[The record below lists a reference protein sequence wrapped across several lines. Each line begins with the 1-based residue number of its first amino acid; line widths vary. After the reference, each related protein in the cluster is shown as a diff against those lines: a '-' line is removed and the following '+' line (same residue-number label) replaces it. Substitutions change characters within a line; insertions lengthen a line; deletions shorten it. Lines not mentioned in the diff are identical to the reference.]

1 MKKLY
6 SPNNDSEL
14 ALIKS
19 IIDGEGIQYFVHN
32 DHFGTLKV
40 GPRIELLNAKTIMVA
55 EKHYEVSKEII
66 DDFLKNIQEASENTK
81 SEYSIRDKIR
91 MAIEAMRTRRIT
103 VCWSSAVRCISIMI
117 SRSRAMRTSRLSSA
131 DM

>member
-6 SPNNDSEL
+6 FPNNDSEL

-19 IIDGEGIQYFVHN
+19 ILDGEGIQYFVHN

-40 GPRIELLNAKTIMVA
+40 GPRIDLFNAKTIMVE

-66 DDFLKNIQEASENTK
+66 DDFLKNIQEASESTRPKYLNK
-81 SEYSIRDKIR
+81 VKLIPSQLKIKLHK
-91 MAIEAMRTRRIT
+91 EL
-103 VCWSSAVRCISIMI
+103 V
-117 SRSRAMRTSRLSSA
+117 L
-131 DM
+131 

>member
-6 SPNNDSEL
+6 SPNNVSEL

-19 IIDGEGIQYFVHN
+19 ILDGEGIQYFVHN

-55 EKHYEVSKEII
+55 EIHFEKAKEII
-66 DDFLKNIQEASENTK
+66 DDLLKNIQEPAENTK
-81 SEYSIRDKIR
+81 SKYSTRDKIR
-91 MAIEAMRTRRIT
+91 MVIEAILFTWFLPGNRWNKRKG
-103 VCWSSAVRCISIMI
+103 S
-117 SRSRAMRTSRLSSA
+117 LH
-131 DM
+131 DFK

>member
-19 IIDGEGIQYFVHN
+19 ILDGEGIQYFVHN

-55 EKHYEVSKEII
+55 EKHYEVSKGII

-81 SEYSIRDKIR
+81 PKYSIRDKIR
-91 MAIEAMRTRRIT
+91 MVPGT
-103 VCWSSAVRCISIMI
+103 
-117 SRSRAMRTSRLSSA
+117 
-131 DM
+131 

>member
-19 IIDGEGIQYFVHN
+19 ILDGEGIQYFVHN

-55 EKHYEVSKEII
+55 EKHYEVSKGII

-81 SEYSIRDKIR
+81 PKYSIRDKIR
-91 MAIEAMRTRRIT
+91 MVIEAILFTWFIPGNRWNKRKPKQNNKSLENNVNR
-103 VCWSSAVRCISIMI
+103 
-117 SRSRAMRTSRLSSA
+117 
-131 DM
+131 

>member
-19 IIDGEGIQYFVHN
+19 ILDGEGIPYFVHN

-40 GPRIELLNAKTIMVA
+40 GPKIELFNAKTIMVA
-55 EKHYEVSKEII
+55 EKDYEVSKEIV
-66 DDFLKNIQEASENTK
+66 DDFLKNTQEVLAKTK
-81 SEYSIRDKIR
+81 SKYSIRDKIR
-91 MAIEAMRTRRIT
+91 MVIEAILFTWFIPGNRWNKRRPKHNNKSLENN
-103 VCWSSAVRCISIMI
+103 VNR
-117 SRSRAMRTSRLSSA
+117 
-131 DM
+131 

>member
-19 IIDGEGIQYFVHN
+19 ILDGEGIPYFVHN

-40 GPRIELLNAKTIMVA
+40 GPKIDLFNAKTIMVA

-81 SEYSIRDKIR
+81 SKYSIRDKIR
-91 MAIEAMRTRRIT
+91 MVIEAILFTWFIPGNRWNKRKPKK
-103 VCWSSAVRCISIMI
+103 
-117 SRSRAMRTSRLSSA
+117 
-131 DM
+131 

>member
-19 IIDGEGIQYFVHN
+19 ILDGEGIPYFVHN

-40 GPRIELLNAKTIMVA
+40 GPKIELFNAKTIIVA
-55 EKHYEVSKEII
+55 YKDYEVSKEIV
-66 DDFLKNIQEASENTK
+66 DDFLKNTQEVLAKTK
-81 SEYSIRDKIR
+81 SKYSIRDKIR
-91 MAIEAMRTRRIT
+91 MVIEAILFTWFIPGNRWNKRRPKHNNKSLENN
-103 VCWSSAVRCISIMI
+103 VNR
-117 SRSRAMRTSRLSSA
+117 
-131 DM
+131 

>member
-19 IIDGEGIQYFVHN
+19 ILDGEGIQYFVHN

-55 EKHYEVSKEII
+55 EKHYEVSKGII

-81 SEYSIRDKIR
+81 PKYSIRDKIR
-91 MAIEAMRTRRIT
+91 MVIEAILFTWFIPGNRWTKRKPKG
-103 VCWSSAVRCISIMI
+103 
-117 SRSRAMRTSRLSSA
+117 
-131 DM
+131 

>member
-19 IIDGEGIQYFVHN
+19 ILDGEGIPYFVHN

-40 GPRIELLNAKTIMVA
+40 GPKIELFNAKTIMVA
-55 EKHYEVSKEII
+55 EKDYEVSKEII
-66 DDFLKNIQEASENTK
+66 DNFLKNIQEPSENTK
-81 SEYSIRDKIR
+81 SKYSIRDKIR
-91 MAIEAMRTRRIT
+91 MVIEAILFTWFVPGNRWNKRKPKHNNKSLENNANR
-103 VCWSSAVRCISIMI
+103 
-117 SRSRAMRTSRLSSA
+117 
-131 DM
+131 

>member
-19 IIDGEGIQYFVHN
+19 ILDGEGIPYFVHN

-81 SEYSIRDKIR
+81 SKYSIRDKIR
-91 MAIEAMRTRRIT
+91 MVIEAILFTWFIPGNRWNKRKPKHNNKSLENNVNR
-103 VCWSSAVRCISIMI
+103 
-117 SRSRAMRTSRLSSA
+117 
-131 DM
+131 

>member
-19 IIDGEGIQYFVHN
+19 ILDGEGIQYFVHN

-40 GPRIELLNAKTIMVA
+40 GPRIN
-55 EKHYEVSKEII
+55 
-66 DDFLKNIQEASENTK
+66 FLKNIQEPSENTK
-81 SEYSIRDKIR
+81 SKYSIRDKIR
-91 MAIEAMRTRRIT
+91 MVIEAILFTWFVPGNRWNKRKPKHNNKSLENNANR
-103 VCWSSAVRCISIMI
+103 
-117 SRSRAMRTSRLSSA
+117 
-131 DM
+131 

>member
-19 IIDGEGIQYFVHN
+19 ILDGEGIQYFVHN

-55 EKHYEVSKEII
+55 EKHYEV
-66 DDFLKNIQEASENTK
+66 
-81 SEYSIRDKIR
+81 
-91 MAIEAMRTRRIT
+91 
-103 VCWSSAVRCISIMI
+103 
-117 SRSRAMRTSRLSSA
+117 
-131 DM
+131 

>member
-19 IIDGEGIQYFVHN
+19 ILDGEGIQYFVHN

-55 EKHYEVSKEII
+55 EKHYEVSKGII

-81 SEYSIRDKIR
+81 PKYSIRDKIR
-91 MAIEAMRTRRIT
+91 MVIEAILFTWFVPGNRWNKRKPKHNNKSLENNANR
-103 VCWSSAVRCISIMI
+103 
-117 SRSRAMRTSRLSSA
+117 
-131 DM
+131 

>member
-19 IIDGEGIQYFVHN
+19 ILDGEGIQYFVHN

-40 GPRIELLNAKTIMVA
+40 GPRIELFNAKTIMVA
-55 EKHYEVSKEII
+55 ETHFEESKEII
-66 DDFLKNIQEASENTK
+66 DNFLKNIQEPSENTK
-81 SEYSIRDKIR
+81 SKYSIRDKIR
-91 MAIEAMRTRRIT
+91 MVIEAILFTWFVPGNRWNKRKP
-103 VCWSSAVRCISIMI
+103 
-117 SRSRAMRTSRLSSA
+117 
-131 DM
+131 

>member
-19 IIDGEGIQYFVHN
+19 ILDGEGIQYFVHN

-55 EKHYEVSKEII
+55 ETHFEESKEII
-66 DDFLKNIQEASENTK
+66 DDFLKNIQEPAENTK
-81 SEYSIRDKIR
+81 SKYSIRDKIR
-91 MAIEAMRTRRIT
+91 MVIEAILFTWFVPGNRWNKRKPNHNNKSLENT
-103 VCWSSAVRCISIMI
+103 VNR
-117 SRSRAMRTSRLSSA
+117 
-131 DM
+131 

>member
-19 IIDGEGIQYFVHN
+19 ILDGEGIPYFVHN

-40 GPRIELLNAKTIMVA
+40 GPKIELFNAKTIMVA
-55 EKHYEVSKEII
+55 EKDYEVSKEIV
-66 DDFLKNIQEASENTK
+66 DDFLKNTQEVLAKTK
-81 SEYSIRDKIR
+81 SKYSIRDKIR
-91 MAIEAMRTRRIT
+91 MVIEAILFTWFIPGNRWNKRKPKHNNKSLENNVNR
-103 VCWSSAVRCISIMI
+103 
-117 SRSRAMRTSRLSSA
+117 
-131 DM
+131 

>member
-19 IIDGEGIQYFVHN
+19 ILDGEGIPYFVHN

-81 SEYSIRDKIR
+81 SKYSIRDKIR
-91 MAIEAMRTRRIT
+91 MVIEAILFTWFIPGNRWNKRKPKHNNKSLENNANR
-103 VCWSSAVRCISIMI
+103 
-117 SRSRAMRTSRLSSA
+117 
-131 DM
+131 

>member
-19 IIDGEGIQYFVHN
+19 ILDGEGIQYFVHN

-55 EKHYEVSKEII
+55 EKHYEVSKGII
-66 DDFLKNIQEASENTK
+66 DDFLKNIQEPAENTK
-81 SEYSIRDKIR
+81 PKYSIRDKIR
-91 MAIEAMRTRRIT
+91 MVIEAILFTWFVPGNRWNKRKPKHNNKSLENNANR
-103 VCWSSAVRCISIMI
+103 
-117 SRSRAMRTSRLSSA
+117 
-131 DM
+131 